1 MADETGWDAAAKRI
15 EASEVNGRW
24 FARRVDTQ
32 FWGEGASLA
41 EAYDDLNRREVEY
54 RKFLER
60 AGIPL
65 IPVTGL
71 KLWLRRVGRP
81 TGKLFVALAV
91 FALFMVPVSY
101 AISMGIARG
110 VKQSEIKIG
119 GREFWTR
126 LERGLIDFSKAKHD
140 LPPEQAEEL
149 RQAVHRIVERFRP
162 FTSELRLILD
172 PVETTAPPSGKES
185 SGNAPSGNQPAET
198 K

>member
-1 MADETGWDAAAKRI
+1 MSEEIAPNAASARI
-15 EASEVNGRW
+15 EASEINGRW

-32 FWGEGASLA
+32 FWGEGGSLA
-41 EAYDDLNRREVEY
+41 GAYDDLSRREAEY
-54 RKFLER
+54 ATFLER
-60 AGIPL
+60 AGIPI

-71 KLWLRRVGRP
+71 KKWARGIGRP
-81 TGKLFVALAV
+81 AGRLFASLAI

-110 VKQSEIKIG
+110 VKQAEIKVG

-126 LERGLIDFSKAKHD
+126 MERGLIEFSTAKHD

-149 RQAVHRIVERFRP
+149 RQAVRRIVERIRP
-162 FTSELRLILD
+162 YSSELRLILE
-172 PVETTAPPSGKES
+172 PVDATAPS
-185 SGNAPSGNQPAET
+185 AER